1 MERNILFE
9 NYLKSLEQKYNAVC
23 FDIDGTLTTR
33 DTKNIDDRAIDM
45 IIDLLVRKIP
55 VVFITGRGETGLED
69 LKRDIYLCIKTSQ
82 SITDSDMKRIYV
94 LTNDGARLFYSNV
107 ISQEE
112 FLGENVYITTEEE
125 LNQLLIV
132 DQMIK
137 EIKNKLKNNDYF
149 RITYS
154 KDLKNKSNFKRKNG
168 I

>member
-1 MERNILFE
+1 MERNILVE

-45 IIDLLVRKIP
+45 IIDLVVRKIP

-69 LKRDIYLCIKTSQ
+69 LKRDIYLRIKTSE
-82 SITDSDMKRIYV
+82 SITDTDMKRIYV

-112 FLGENVYITTEEE
+112 FLGEMFI
-125 LNQLLIV
+125 
-132 DQMIK
+132 
-137 EIKNKLKNNDYF
+137 
-149 RITYS
+149 
-154 KDLKNKSNFKRKNG
+154 
-168 I
+168 